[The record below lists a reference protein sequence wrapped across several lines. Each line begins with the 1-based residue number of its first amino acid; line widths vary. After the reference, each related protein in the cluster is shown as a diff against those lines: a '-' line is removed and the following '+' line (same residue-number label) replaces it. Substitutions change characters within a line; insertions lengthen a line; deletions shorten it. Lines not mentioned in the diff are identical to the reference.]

1 MPIIQFIQSNPSQ
14 SIHFIELSETASP
27 RYHAPMSID
36 FDINA
41 EVASNQYFRGDLNR
55 PLSGGHSEPVSY
67 SHGGVLSG
75 VRRLQHGVSRK
86 TRIVFSKTTMTPDN
100 SGDTLKL
107 NRVTIMTALSACNNG
122 VLAPN
127 QTAKPTPTAQSHSLR
142 FVDNP
147 NNTIIAYKQGSPV
160 AWIVAGYHQG
170 QLNKQPKICTFVDV
184 AYHRTTQHGVNLE
197 TFEAQ
202 SVDQAKQVLNHL
214 LVTPVYSVQGVNA

>member
-1 MPIIQFIQSNPSQ
+1 MPTILKNQTIKPQFIS
-14 SIHFIELSETASP
+14 FIELSKTASP
-27 RYHAPMSID
+27 RYHALVSID

-41 EVASNQYFRGDLNR
+41 EIASHCHIRGDLNR

-67 SHGGVLSG
+67 SHGGLLSG
-75 VRRLQHGVSRK
+75 VRRLQHGLSRK

-127 QTAKPTPTAQSHSLR
+127 QTAKPTPTTQSHSLR

-170 QLNKQPKICTFVDV
+170 QLNKQPKTCTFVDV

-197 TFEAQ
+197 TFEAR

-214 LVTPVYSVQGVNA
+214 LVTPVYSEQGVNA